1 MSELILRPRQVKAI
15 DDLTNAYKSGS
26 VAPVLVAPTGFGKTA
41 TSTTVIR
48 RTLAKGKTVWFMA
61 HLKEILFDTAKKLNE
76 QGIKHGWIASGQLSD
91 RRHGV
96 QVCMVQTLVRRLDYY
111 TPPSLIIIDEAHL
124 AVANTYQKIF
134 EWAKAGPKYGRAHQ
148 MLGVRTP
155 CHLLHLTATP
165 QRLDGR
171 GLNEIAD
178 ALIPT
183 CSTQELIDD
192 GLLSPIKYY
201 APTTVDMSSVAS
213 RGGDFA
219 QDQAAAMMDK
229 PKITGDAV
237 AEYTKVARHR
247 PAIAFCVSIE
257 HAQHVAQAFCDAGY
271 RAVAVSGESDPIE
284 RDAALAGL
292 RDGKLDVVCNCA
304 LYVAGVDVPAVSCII
319 MLSPT
324 KSIVKFLQSIG
335 RGLRTHPGKDCCIV
349 LDHAGNIGR
358 HGNPTMQR
366 EWSLAASEK
375 KKSSKKTEVGEK
387 KCPACFASVSSLAT
401 HCACGHEFQAMP
413 REITQVEGDLSEIDM
428 QAQVERERIERRKE
442 QGKAQ
447 TLGDLV
453 AIGRS
458 RGMKRPELWAKHVLR
473 ARQAKES
480 RNAVR

>member
-1 MSELILRPRQVKAI
+1 MSELILRPRQVQAI
-15 DDLTNAYKSGS
+15 HDVTQAYRSGA
-26 VAPVLVAPTGFGKTA
+26 VAPVMVAPTGFGKTA
-41 TSTTVIR
+41 TSTNIIQ
-48 RTLAKGKTVWFMA
+48 RTLSKGKTVWFMA

-76 QGIKHGWIASGQLSD
+76 QKIKHGWIAAGQLGD
-91 RRHGV
+91 RRQGV
-96 QVCMVQTLVRRLDYY
+96 QVSMVQTLARRMDMYQ
-111 TPPSLIIIDEAHL
+111 PPDLIIIDEAHL

-134 EWAKAGPKYGRAHQ
+134 EWAKAGPKYYQKGGA
-148 MLGVRTP
+148 
-155 CHLLHLTATP
+155 HLLHLTATP

-192 GLLSPIKYY
+192 GDLAPIKYY
-201 APTTVDMSSVAS
+201 APTTVDMSGVAS

-229 PKITGDAV
+229 PMITGDAV

-257 HAQHVAQAFCDAGY
+257 HAQHVAAAFCEAGY

-366 EWSLAASEK
+366 EWTLSATEK
-375 KKSSKKTEVGEK
+375 KKGSKKAEVGEK
-387 KCPACFASVSSLAT
+387 KCPACFASVSNLAT

-428 QAQVERERIERRKE
+428 QAQVERERTERRKE

-447 TLGDLV
+447 SLEDLV
-453 AIGRS
+453 SIGRS

-473 ARQAKES
+473 ARQAKEA
-480 RNAVR
+480 RHAV